1 MAIQLGSKP
10 PAWRE
15 TVEEIMGIY
24 RSLPRRPTIDEV
36 QAAMVVI
43 ETVEDEERQRME
55 EISRMEEPEGVPKEL
70 FRVLQKMR
78 RHLIMLRSHEQR
90 KEALF
95 LLKRDKIF
103 EGFDQLIQKASD
115 MLVSSEGHGIQ
126 VGGFA
131 HEIPV
136 IKDERKK
143 ETGHEKAMSGVPT
156 KEISDDNQKS
166 VVSVDSV
173 KPALVKDGDS
183 FGTPSSACPYIVYH
197 KYNPSQLISVACVN
211 LIGEKAEK
219 LCLINVA
226 SLIEASQRSGIT
238 ELDLHGK
245 LVDQMERLPNVIRIV
260 GPTDTRYDTAVITL
274 RLPVSLGELSNL
286 VTLNLAENRI
296 MVLPSTVGE
305 LKSLV
310 KLYLHSNQLMNL
322 PDSFGDLSSLVDLD
336 LHGNFLKSLPNA
348 FGNLSSLTN
357 LDLSTNQLSTLPETF
372 GNLTRLRRLNI
383 ETNELEELPHW
394 IGLCSSLTELRAD
407 FNQLKA
413 LPEAIGKLEML
424 EILTLH
430 YNRTKGLPTTMASLV
445 NLKELDVSF
454 NELESVPESLCLV
467 TSLVKLNIG
476 KNFADLRSLPSSI
489 GNLEL
494 LEELDISD
502 NQIRVLPDS
511 FGLLTKLRVLRAD
524 ETPLELPPREIATLG
539 AQEVVQYMAKHVR
552 QKDRKVEPAKI
563 NWFWHWLLCL
573 FSSGKVK
580 HDNVGASV

>member
-1 MAIQLGSKP
+1 MSVRRK
-10 PAWRE
+10 
-15 TVEEIMGIY
+15 VE
-24 RSLPRRPTIDEV
+24 
-36 QAAMVVI
+36 
-43 ETVEDEERQRME
+43 
-55 EISRMEEPEGVPKEL
+55 
-70 FRVLQKMR
+70 LQEMR
-78 RHLIMLRSHEQR
+78 RNLIMLRSHEQR
-90 KEALF
+90 KEVLF

-126 VGGFA
+126 VGSFV
-131 HEIPV
+131 HETPV
-136 IKDERKK
+136 IKGETKK

-156 KEISDDNQKS
+156 KDISDDNQKS

-173 KPALVKDGDS
+173 KPALVKDGE
-183 FGTPSSACPYIVYH
+183 
-197 KYNPSQLISVACVN
+197 NP
-211 LIGEKAEK
+211 EK
-219 LCLINVA
+219 LSLINLA
-226 SLIEASQRSGIT
+226 SLIEASQRSGVT
-238 ELDLHGK
+238 ELDLQGK
-245 LVDQMERLPNVIRIV
+245 LLDQMEW
-260 GPTDTRYDTAVITL
+260 
-274 RLPVSLGELSNL
+274 LPVSLGKLSNL

-310 KLYLHSNQLMNL
+310 KLDLHSNQLMNL
-322 PDSFGDLSSLVDLD
+322 PDSFGDLSSLVELD
-336 LHGNFLKSLPNA
+336 LHGNLLKYLPNA
-348 FGNLSSLTN
+348 FRNLSSLTN

-383 ETNELEELPHW
+383 ETNEFEELPHW

-413 LPEAIGKLEML
+413 LPEAIGKLETL

-430 YNRTKGLPTTMASLV
+430 YNRIKRLPTTMASLV

-454 NELESVPESLCLV
+454 NELESLPESLCLV
-467 TSLVKLNIG
+467 TSLVKLNIA
-476 KNFADLRSLPSSI
+476 KNFADLRSLPRSI

-539 AQEVVQYMAKHVR
+539 AQEVVQYMAEHGR

-573 FSSGKVK
+573 FSSVKVK
-580 HDNVGASV
+580 HENVGASV